1 MPVKSLQSY
10 PTLCNPMDHDLP
22 GSWAGRHPRR
32 RGTALACGWRWDPV
46 LVFLGARPRARS
58 FSSGPLAHGILQA
71 RILDCVALPSSGDLP
86 NPRIEPTS
94 LKTLALADGFFTT
107 STTWEAHMQ
116 STSCKMLGWMN
127 HKHESRSPG
136 EISTTLVMQMI
147 PL

>member
-86 NPRIEPTS
+86 NPRIE
-94 LKTLALADGFFTT
+94 L
-107 STTWEAHMQ
+107 
-116 STSCKMLGWMN
+116 
-127 HKHESRSPG
+127 RSP
-136 EISTTLVMQMI
+136 TLQADILLSEPPNLVTESLQNI
-147 PL
+147 GKSE